1 MAEAPLAVKVAGVVA
16 ALAAGA
22 TAGVFAERQFVRRK
36 LTADPW
42 LRDRL
47 GSLRGERVLV
57 ESSDGVE
64 LHVEVDTPEGFDP
77 ARHPTVV
84 FSHGYTLN
92 HDTWH
97 FQREAMRPFSRLVF
111 WDQRAHGRSQRGP
124 AGSHTIDQLGHDLYR
139 VLTDVVP
146 EGPLL
151 LVGHSM
157 GGMTVMSLAAHYP
170 ELIRQRVVG
179 VALLGTSAAGIM
191 DGPLGLPAPLARA
204 ANRLT
209 PVVAP
214 QLVARGPL
222 IEATRERASDLSKVI
237 MHRYSFGSSVPVEV
251 AEFTFDMINATPVE
265 VVGEFLP
272 TFTTHDKNEA
282 LGALAGIEVL
292 VMVGTS
298 DLMTPPHHSYEI
310 VKRVAHAELVLLP
323 ETGHMLMVE
332 RPEDVNRE
340 LLDLF
345 RRSERSVDQ
354 VAGGKQLRPSEPLGS
369 DAEDSSM

>member
-1 MAEAPLAVKVAGVVA
+1 VAGVLA
-16 ALAAGA
+16 ALAAGTA
-22 TAGVFAERQFVRRK
+22 AGVVAERRFVRRK

-42 LRDRL
+42 LRERL
-47 GSLRGERVLV
+47 GSLRGEKVLV
-57 ESSDGVE
+57 ESSDGTE

-84 FSHGYTLN
+84 FGHGYTLN

-97 FQREAMRPFSRLVF
+97 FQREAMRPFTRLVF
-111 WDQRAHGRSQRGP
+111 WDQRAHGRSKRGP

-146 EGPLL
+146 YGPLM

-170 ELIRQRVVG
+170 ELFRERVVG

-191 DGPLGLPAPLARA
+191 DMPLGLPAPIGVA

-222 IEATRERASDLSKVI
+222 LDATRQRASDLSKVI
-237 MHRYSFGSSVPVEV
+237 LHRYSFGSSVPVEV
-251 AEFTFDMINATPVE
+251 AEFTFDMINATPVD

-272 TFTTHDKNEA
+272 TFPSHDKKEA
-282 LGALAGIEVL
+282 LATLDGIEVL
-292 VMVGTS
+292 VMVGTA
-298 DLMTPPHHSYEI
+298 DLMTPPSHSHEI

-332 RPEDVNRE
+332 RPEEVNRE

-345 RRSERSVDQ
+345 RRAERSA
-354 VAGGKQLRPSEPLGS
+354 VAMNWPEASGR
-369 DAEDSSM
+369 